1 MLDSERFL
9 RQIVRAC
16 NLFIIII
23 IIRRRINNSN
33 VDEVCQTLKHYTIN
47 CILATAVF
55 CCEYVVV
62 SVKGNYNFEKTVS
75 NFDRASAMR
84 LRLRMCKQKED
95 KTKKEKGGE
104 TFVFAVRTSI
114 SPLIDHS
121 SNAFVID
128 AIGM

>member
-1 MLDSERFL
+1 MLDSE

-16 NLFIIII
+16 NLFII

-75 NFDRASAMR
+75 NFDRMGDEIKASYVQTKGR
-84 LRLRMCKQKED
+84 QNKKGKE
-95 KTKKEKGGE
+95 G
-104 TFVFAVRTSI
+104 R
-114 SPLIDHS
+114 
-121 SNAFVID
+121 
-128 AIGM
+128 